1 VQLCLMIEGQEGVTW
16 PQWLGLAQACEEHA
30 IPTLFRSDHYQ
41 NLDPDG
47 RHPERG
53 SLDAWGTLNALSAVT
68 STLRFG
74 TMVSPATFRHPSVLA
89 KLVATAD
96 HVSDGRIEL
105 GIGAGWHQ
113 REHDAYGFPFPS
125 TAVRMDILE
134 EQLQIVFGNWGV
146 ESFSFAGRHY
156 TLRDLDAQPKP
167 VQRPRPPVIMGGT
180 GGPRSAALAA
190 RFADEYNTP
199 FPTLE
204 EIAERKGRIS
214 EACERVGRDP
224 IPFSVMTG
232 VVLGT
237 DAADLRDR
245 ASQLGA
251 RNLLSRVRGDD
262 DPEGFLANPP
272 AGWIVGTIDQ
282 AVEQLTALREAGV
295 SRVMCQQLLHDDLDA
310 VALLGDEVARR
321 LA

>member
-1 VQLCLMIEGQEGVTW
+1 MQLCLMIEGQEGITW
-16 PQWLGLAQACEEHA
+16 PQWLGLAHACEEHA
-30 IPTLFRSDHYQ
+30 IPALFRSDHYL

-68 STLRFG
+68 TTLRFG

-89 KLVATAD
+89 KLVVTAD
-96 HVSDGRIEL
+96 HVSGGRIEL
-105 GIGAGWHQ
+105 GLGAGWHE
-113 REHDAYGFPFPS
+113 REHEAHGFPFPS
-125 TAVRMDILE
+125 TGVRIDILE
-134 EQLQIVFGNWGV
+134 EQLQIVFGNWGD
-146 ESFSFAGRHY
+146 EIFSFAGQQY

-167 VQRPRPPVIMGGT
+167 ILRPRPPLIMGGT

-199 FPTLE
+199 FPTLDQ
-204 EIAERKGRIS
+204 IAERKGRIG
-214 EACERVGRDP
+214 EACERAGRPP

-232 VVLGT
+232 VVLGA
-237 DAADLRDR
+237 DAAELRDR
-245 ASQLGA
+245 ASRLAA

-262 DPEGFLANPP
+262 DPAAFLADPP
-272 AGWIVGTIDQ
+272 AGWVVGTIDD
-282 AVEQLTALREAGV
+282 AVQQLMALREAGV
-295 SRVMCQQLLHDDLDA
+295 SRVMCQHLLHDDLEA
-310 VALLGDEVARR
+310 VALLGDEVAPR